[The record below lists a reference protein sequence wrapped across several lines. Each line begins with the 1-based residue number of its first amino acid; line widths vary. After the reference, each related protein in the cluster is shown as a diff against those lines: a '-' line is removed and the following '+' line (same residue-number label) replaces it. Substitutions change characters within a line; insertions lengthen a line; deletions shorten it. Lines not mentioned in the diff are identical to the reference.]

1 MRHWRPEGLG
11 RKLNGPM
18 ADSFPRTERF
28 LNRELSWLEWDARV
42 LALAEDPSNRLLE
55 RVKFFA
61 IFSSNL
67 DEFFQVRVAGLQ
79 EQRDAGVGPASP
91 EGLTPEEQLDGIT
104 ERVTELYRRTDASWT
119 KDLRPALEKEGVRLV
134 DWSELDDRDRVH
146 LEALFIERIFPV
158 LTPLSVDPAH
168 PFPYISS
175 LSLNLAAL
183 VRDPS
188 SGERRFA
195 RVKVPPLLPRFIE
208 MPDGERFVPIEQV
221 IAAHLEVLFPGME
234 IVGHSSFRLT
244 RDADFELEEEE
255 GGDLLE
261 AIESV
266 LRRRLRGATPV
277 RLELDGASTDEVRIL
292 LTRELGLEPDE
303 VYVVEG
309 LLDPSSLWS
318 LYELDRPELKDD
330 PWTPVTQPRLEG
342 VENFFE
348 VISRGDLLVH
358 HPYDS
363 FETSVEAFIEQAA
376 RDPAVLAIKLA
387 LYRTSEESPIV
398 RALVRAAEAGKQ
410 VVALV
415 ELQARFDERANITQ
429 ARTLEQA
436 GAHVV
441 YGIVGLKT
449 HAKVCLVVRREASGI
464 RRYAHVGTG
473 NYNPSTARL
482 YEDVGLLTGDPEM
495 GADLSDLFNL
505 LTGYSR
511 QQSYRRLLVAPTD
524 LKARLNELIRAE
536 TAAGDGSIVLKMNS
550 LVDTEMI
557 DALYEASRAGVTVD
571 LIVRGICCLR
581 PGVPG
586 LSESI
591 RVRSIVG
598 RYLEHSRIFR
608 FGSRERGF
616 QHFIGSADL
625 MPRNLERRVEVTV
638 PVLDPTL
645 RARLDEILQTE
656 LEDDVLAW
664 DLGSDG
670 AWTKVERERGLSAQ
684 ERLMHLAVDR
694 GEGNL

>member
-1 MRHWRPEGLG
+1 
-11 RKLNGPM
+11 M
-18 ADSFPRTERF
+18 ADAFPRTERF
-28 LNRELSWLEWDARV
+28 LNRELSWLEFNIRV
-42 LALAEDPSNRLLE
+42 LALAEDASNRLLE
-55 RVKFFA
+55 RVKFFS

-79 EQRDAGVGPASP
+79 EQREAGVGPASP
-91 EGLTPEEQLDGIT
+91 EGLTPEEQLAGIT
-104 ERVTELYRRTDASWT
+104 ALVAELYRRTDASWM

-146 LEALFIERIFPV
+146 LEALFSERIFPV

-188 SGERRFA
+188 SRERRFA

-234 IVGHSSFRLT
+234 IVGHSTFRLT

-277 RLELDGASTDEVRIL
+277 RLEMDAASTDEVRTL

-303 VYVVEG
+303 VFVVEG
-309 LLDPSSLWS
+309 LLDPSALWS
-318 LYELDRPELKDD
+318 FYELDRPELKDD
-330 PWTPVTQPRLEG
+330 PWTPLTQPRLEG
-342 VENFFE
+342 VEDFFD
-348 VISRGDLLVH
+348 VISKGDLLVH

-363 FETSVEAFIEQAA
+363 FDTSVEAFIEQAA
-376 RDPAVLAIKLA
+376 RDPSVLAIKLA

-415 ELQARFDERANITQ
+415 ELQARFDELANITQ

-436 GAHVV
+436 GVHVV

-449 HAKVCLVVRREASGI
+449 HAKVCLIVRREASGI

-482 YEDVGLLTGDPEM
+482 YEDVGLLTADPDL
-495 GADLSDLFNL
+495 GADLSDLFNH

-511 QQSYRRLLVAPTD
+511 QRSYRRLLVAPTD
-524 LKARLNELIRAE
+524 LKPRLIELIRAE
-536 TAAGDGSIVLKMNS
+536 AEAGDGSIVLKMNS
-550 LVDTEMI
+550 LVDTESI
-557 DALYEASRAGVTVD
+557 DALYEASRAGVSVD

-586 LSESI
+586 LSETI

-616 QHFIGSADL
+616 QHYIGSADL

-645 RARLDEILQTE
+645 CARLDEILQTD

-664 DLGSDG
+664 DLGFEG
-670 AWTKVERERGLSAQ
+670 TWAKVETERGKSAQ
-684 ERLMHLAVDR
+684 ERLMQLAVER
-694 GEGNL
+694 GGDLR

>member
-1 MRHWRPEGLG
+1 
-11 RKLNGPM
+11 M

-28 LNRELSWLEWDARV
+28 LNRELSWLEFDVRV

-79 EQRDAGVGPASP
+79 EQREAGVGPASP

-104 ERVTELYRRTDASWT
+104 ERVTDLYRRTDSSWT

-277 RLELDGASTDEVRIL
+277 RLELDAASTDEVRTL

-303 VYVVEG
+303 VYVVDG
-309 LLDPSSLWS
+309 LLDPSALWS

-482 YEDVGLLTGDPEM
+482 YEDVGLLTADPEL

-511 QQSYRRLLVAPTD
+511 QQNYRRLLVAPTD
-524 LKARLNELIRAE
+524 LKARLIELIRAE

-670 AWTKVERERGLSAQ
+670 AWTKVETERGLSAQ
-684 ERLMHLAVDR
+684 ERLMRLAVDR